1 MMLKKTLFLFSFLFA
16 LSLIIFS
23 LLPNVDIL
31 FLIKLIAFSLG
42 ITLIYSLFYYQFRGA
57 KKGDKVVVVNYSFI
71 PSFLGREGILMNNAK
86 IGDKVKVFLDDGG
99 EVVGVLESYEEW
111 FSPHKVRLIY
121 EERKI

>member
-1 MMLKKTLFLFSFLFA
+1 MMLKKTLFVFSFLFA
-16 LSLIIFS
+16 LSLITYALMPDADIIF
-23 LLPNVDIL
+23 LV
-31 FLIKLIAFSLG
+31 KLVALSLG
-42 ITLIYSLFYYQFRGA
+42 ITLLYSLFYYSIRGA

-71 PSFLGREGILMNNAK
+71 PSFLGREGVLMNDAK
-86 IGDKVKVFLDDGG
+86 VGDKVKVFLDDGG